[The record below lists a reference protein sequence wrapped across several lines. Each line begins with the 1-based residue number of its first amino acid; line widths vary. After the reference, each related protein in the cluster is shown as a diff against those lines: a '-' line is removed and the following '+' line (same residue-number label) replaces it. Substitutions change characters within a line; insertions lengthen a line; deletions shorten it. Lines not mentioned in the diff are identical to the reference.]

1 MKRYILVMGGL
12 LLFFI
17 LGFSSLSHALLA
29 QSINPD
35 ESWLTIYQDIDR
47 AWVAEK
53 VTLSLHQ
60 GENRFFLIGDNLL
73 QERFYFHPYN
83 SSTSLKA
90 ISTTPTNGY
99 QIEIEAQQA
108 GSYSFLLSFFI
119 SGFNWEERYMAIWD
133 EKNSNFYL
141 YPSVFLSNRKN
152 INWKNVHV
160 SWLLGKPAFL
170 FDGDKGG
177 IPEEAALGAPDEV
190 QPQVM
195 MTRERPVEMERI
207 SEYQIFRLP
216 YIIDLPSQSVLQ
228 VFPGLRKF
236 PVQEIIRFDKGN
248 LKRVLKMKSEGDPLP
263 QGWVT
268 IFGENQSVFG
278 TFQFPWVRTQ
288 EEFEIS
294 VGAIK
299 AFQVERIE
307 KSYKRLKVDWNE
319 DKNIA
324 DFWSEVIIEFELG
337 NRGSVPKPVEIIEP
351 LPPEAKL
358 TGSQGWHWEDGNA
371 HLEIT
376 IEPEQE
382 ETVTLRYEFREVWS

>member
-1 MKRYILVMGGL
+1 MKKYVLVVGVL
-12 LLFFI
+12 FLFF
-17 LGFSSLSHALLA
+17 LGFSSLSHALLS

-53 VTLSLHQ
+53 VTLLLHQ
-60 GENRFFLIGDNLL
+60 GENRFFLTGDNLL
-73 QERFYFHPYN
+73 QERFYFHPYD

-99 QIEIEAQQA
+99 QIEIQAQQA
-108 GSYSFLLSFFI
+108 GSYAFLLSFFM
-119 SGFNWEERYMAIWD
+119 SGLNWKEHYMAIWD
-133 EKNSNFYL
+133 EKGSHFYL

-152 INWKNVHV
+152 INWKNVHI

-177 IPEEAALGAPDEV
+177 ISEDEAISTGDRI

-195 MTRERPVEMERI
+195 MTREKPVVMERV
-207 SEYQIFRLP
+207 SEYQVFHLP
-216 YIIDLPSQSVLQ
+216 YSIDFPAQSILQ

-236 PVQEIIRFDKGN
+236 PVKEILRVEKGN
-248 LKRVLKMKSEGDPLP
+248 LNRILKMKSEGDPLP

-268 IFGENQSVFG
+268 IFGGSQSVLG

-288 EEFEIS
+288 EEFEIA

-299 AFQVERIE
+299 TFQVERIE

-319 DKNIA
+319 DRNIA
-324 DFWSEVIIEFELG
+324 GFWSEVIIELKLE
-337 NRGSVPKPVEIIEP
+337 NRGSAPKPAEIIEP
-351 LPPEAKL
+351 LPPEAQI
-358 TGSQGWHWEDGNA
+358 TGSQDWRWEDGNA

-376 IEPEQE
+376 IEPGQQE
-382 ETVTLRYEFREVWS
+382 EVTLKYEFREVWS

>member
-1 MKRYILVMGGL
+1 MKRYILVMGVL
-12 LLFFI
+12 FLFF
-17 LGFSSLSHALLA
+17 LVFTSLSHALLS

-60 GENRFFLIGDNLL
+60 GENRFFLTGDNLL
-73 QERFYFHPYN
+73 QERFYFHPYD
-83 SSTSLKA
+83 SSTSLKT
-90 ISTTPTNGY
+90 ISTTPANRY
-99 QIEIEAQQA
+99 QIEIAAQQA
-108 GSYSFLLSFFI
+108 GSYSFLLSFFM
-119 SGFNWEERYMAIWD
+119 SGFNWKERYMAIWD
-133 EKNSNFYL
+133 EKSANFYL
-141 YPSVFLSNRKN
+141 YPSVYLSNRKN

-160 SWLLGKPAFL
+160 SWLLGKPAFI
-170 FDGDKGG
+170 FNGDKGG
-177 IPEEAALGAPDEV
+177 IPEEAALSAADEV

-195 MTRERPVEMERI
+195 MRERPVMMERV
-207 SEYQIFRLP
+207 SEYQVFHLP
-216 YIIDLPSQSVLQ
+216 YMIDLPAQSVLQ

-236 PVQEIIRFDKGN
+236 PVKEIIRIDKGN

-268 IFGENQSVFG
+268 IFGENQSVLG

-294 VGAIK
+294 IGTIK
-299 AFQVERIE
+299 TFQAERRE

-319 DKNIA
+319 DRNIA
-324 DFWSEVIIEFELG
+324 SFWSEIIIEFDLV
-337 NRGSVPKPVEIIEP
+337 NHSNTAKPVEIIEP
-351 LPPEAKL
+351 LPVEAKL
-358 TGSQGWHWEDGNA
+358 TDSQGWRWEDGNA

-376 IEPEQE
+376 VEPEQE
-382 ETVTLRYEFREVWS
+382 QKVILRYEYREVWS

>member
-1 MKRYILVMGGL
+1 MKRYILVMGVL
-12 LLFFI
+12 FLFF
-17 LGFSSLSHALLA
+17 LVFTSLSHALLS

-60 GENRFFLIGDNLL
+60 GENRFFLTGDNLL
-73 QERFYFHPYN
+73 QERFYFHPYD
-83 SSTSLKA
+83 SSTSLKT
-90 ISTTPTNGY
+90 ISTTPANRY
-99 QIEIEAQQA
+99 QIEIAAQQA
-108 GSYSFLLSFFI
+108 GSYSFLLSFFM
-119 SGFNWEERYMAIWD
+119 SGFNWKERYMAIWD
-133 EKNSNFYL
+133 EKSANFYL
-141 YPSVFLSNRKN
+141 YPSVYLSNRKN

-160 SWLLGKPAFL
+160 SWLLGKPAFI
-170 FDGDKGG
+170 FNGDKGG
-177 IPEEAALGAPDEV
+177 IPEEAALSAADEV

-195 MTRERPVEMERI
+195 MRERPVMMERV
-207 SEYQIFRLP
+207 SEYQVFHLP
-216 YIIDLPSQSVLQ
+216 YMIDLPAQSVLQ

-236 PVQEIIRFDKGN
+236 PVKEIIRIDKGN

-268 IFGENQSVFG
+268 IFGENQSVLG

-294 VGAIK
+294 IGTIK
-299 AFQVERIE
+299 TFQAERRE

-319 DKNIA
+319 DRNIA
-324 DFWSEVIIEFELG
+324 SFWSEIIIEFDLV
-337 NRGSVPKPVEIIEP
+337 NHSNTAKPVEIIEP
-351 LPPEAKL
+351 LPVEAKL
-358 TGSQGWHWEDGNA
+358 TDSQGWRWEDGNA

-376 IEPEQE
+376 VEPEQE
-382 ETVTLRYEFREVWS
+382 QKIILRYEYREVWS

>member
-1 MKRYILVMGGL
+1 MKRYILVMGVL
-12 LLFFI
+12 FLFF
-17 LGFSSLSHALLA
+17 LVFTSLSHALLS

-60 GENRFFLIGDNLL
+60 GENRFFLTGDNLL
-73 QERFYFHPYN
+73 QERFYFHPYD
-83 SSTSLKA
+83 SSTSLKT
-90 ISTTPTNGY
+90 ISTTPANRY
-99 QIEIEAQQA
+99 QIEIAAQQA
-108 GSYSFLLSFFI
+108 GSYSFLLSFFM
-119 SGFNWEERYMAIWD
+119 SGFNWKERYMAIWD
-133 EKNSNFYL
+133 EKSANFYL
-141 YPSVFLSNRKN
+141 YPSVYLSNRKN

-160 SWLLGKPAFL
+160 SWLLGKPAFI
-170 FDGDKGG
+170 FNGDKGG
-177 IPEEAALGAPDEV
+177 IPEEAALSAADEV

-195 MTRERPVEMERI
+195 MRERPVIMERV
-207 SEYQIFRLP
+207 SEYQVFHLP
-216 YIIDLPSQSVLQ
+216 YMIDLPAQSVLQ

-236 PVQEIIRFDKGN
+236 PVKEIIRIDKGN

-268 IFGENQSVFG
+268 IFGENQSVLG

-294 VGAIK
+294 IGTIK
-299 AFQVERIE
+299 TFQAERRE

-319 DKNIA
+319 DRNIA
-324 DFWSEVIIEFELG
+324 SFWSEIIIEFDLV
-337 NRGSVPKPVEIIEP
+337 NHSNTAKPVEIIEP
-351 LPPEAKL
+351 LPVEAKL
-358 TGSQGWHWEDGNA
+358 TDSQGWRWEDGNA

-376 IEPEQE
+376 VEPEQE
-382 ETVTLRYEFREVWS
+382 QKIILRYEYREVWS